1 MGVIN
6 QLPTDISDKIAAG
19 EVVENPASVVKELV
33 ENSIDAG
40 AGAITVEIEN
50 GGTSFIRVSDNGC
63 GMAEEDAKMCF
74 LRHATSK
81 IHTAADLDAI
91 YTLGFRGEAMSSI
104 GAVCR
109 LEMFTKRAGDE
120 MGTRILFE
128 GGKLSECETCGAA
141 DGTVIV
147 VKELFYNTP
156 ARLKFLKKDAAE
168 AGRVADIM
176 VRFILAHPE
185 ISFRFVKNG
194 KEVYASAGDNSLAN
208 ALYAVYGREYARA
221 VCDVDYEYEH
231 IRVRGL
237 CGKSETARARRDYQ
251 SFFVNSRY
259 IQSAAVSRAVEE
271 AYKNQVMINKYPT
284 VVLDIEIDP
293 AEMDINVHPT
303 KLEVKF
309 AREQDVYRAVYYAV
323 KNAIYALPNVP
334 EIERVRESEPEEAPA
349 PPREAF
355 SWEEIKKPAQ
365 RGGFVGYEGRTGFAA
380 PPKNTQPE
388 RREVPPVRETA
399 APVRDFDFTPPPAAK
414 DVPYKAKTGD
424 ELFRLRGEDMSPA
437 SGTVR
442 EMKSEQQKIGG
453 IEALPRNF
461 RIIGQL
467 FNTYILAEENNE
479 LLLVDQH
486 AAHERLKYEEL
497 KKELEG
503 RSITPQVLMLPVP
516 LELSPREDA
525 ICAQHIEDMARLGFE
540 IEKENGGWLIKSVP
554 SPMDEEE
561 LCNMAV
567 ELLTALDEGRQD
579 VITDEKQRLIYTIA
593 CKAAIKANHRLG
605 TVEMYE
611 LVRRVFSLENIN
623 TCPHGRP
630 IIIKM
635 TKKEI
640 EKEFGRT
647 L

>member
-63 GMAEEDAKMCF
+63 GMTEEDAKMCF

-109 LEMFTKRAGDE
+109 LEMFTKRPADE

-128 GGKLSECETCGAA
+128 GGKLSECEACGAA

-147 VKELFYNTP
+147 VRELFYNTP

-168 AGRVADIM
+168 AGRIADIM

-185 ISFRFVKNG
+185 ISIRFIKNG
-194 KEVYASAGDNSLAN
+194 KEVYSSAGDNSLAN

-221 VCDVDYEYEH
+221 VCDADYEYEH
-231 IRVRGL
+231 IRVKGL

-251 SFFVNSRY
+251 SFFVNGRY
-259 IQSAAVSRAVEE
+259 IQSAAISRAVEE

-284 VVLDIEIDP
+284 VVLNIEIDP

-334 EIERVRESEPEEAPA
+334 EIERKPEREPEEAPA
-349 PPREAF
+349 LPREAF

-365 RGGFVGYEGRTGFAA
+365 RGGFAGYEGRAGFA
-380 PPKNTQPE
+380 PPK
-388 RREVPPVRETA
+388 TA
-399 APVRDFDFTPPPAAK
+399 APKREYDFTPPPAAK
-414 DVPYKAKTGD
+414 NMPYKAKTGA
-424 ELFRLRGEDMSPA
+424 ELFALRGEDMSPA

-442 EMKSEQQKIGG
+442 EMKSEQQKIDG
-453 IEALPRNF
+453 IEALPRTF

-467 FNTYILAEENNE
+467 FDTYILAEENDE

-503 RSITPQVLMLPVP
+503 RSITPQLLMLPVP

-525 ICAQHIEDMARLGFE
+525 ICAQHTEDMARLGFE

-554 SPMDEEE
+554 SPMDEDE

-605 TVEMYE
+605 MVEMYE
-611 LVRRVFSLENIN
+611 LVRRVFALENIN

>member
-33 ENSIDAG
+33 ENSIDAD
-40 AGAITVEIEN
+40 AGAVTVEIEK
-50 GGTSFIRVSDNGC
+50 GGTSFIRISDNGC
-63 GMAEEDAKMCF
+63 GMTAEDARMCF
-74 LRHATSK
+74 VRHATSK
-81 IHTAADLDAI
+81 IHKAADLDAI

-109 LEMFTKRAGDE
+109 LEMFTKRAADE

-128 GGKLSECETCGAA
+128 GGKLSECEESGAA

-147 VKELFYNTP
+147 VRELFYNTP
-156 ARLKFLKKDAAE
+156 ARLKFLKKDSTEGA
-168 AGRVADIM
+168 RIADIM

-185 ISFRFVKNG
+185 ISFRFVRDG
-194 KEVYASAGDNSLAN
+194 KEVYSSSGDNSLAN
-208 ALYAVYGREYARA
+208 ALYAVYGREYAKA
-221 VCDVDYEYEH
+221 VCAADYEYEN
-231 IRVRGL
+231 IRVTGL
-237 CGKSETARARRDYQ
+237 CGRSETARARRDYQ
-251 SFFVNSRY
+251 SFFVNGRY
-259 IQSAAVSRAVEE
+259 IQSAAISRAVEE

-284 VVLDIEIDP
+284 VVLNIKINP
-293 AEMDINVHPT
+293 SEMDINVHPT

-323 KNAIYALPNVP
+323 KNAIYALPDVP
-334 EIERVRESEPEEAPA
+334 EIERVPDPEPEEAPVL
-349 PPREAF
+349 PREAF
-355 SWEEIKKPAQ
+355 SWEEVKKVPQ
-365 RGGFVGYEGRTGFAA
+365 RGGFVGYE
-380 PPKNTQPE
+380 
-388 RREVPPVRETA
+388 RREAEIKPKEQFAPET
-399 APVRDFDFTPPPAAK
+399 DFTPPPAAK
-414 DVPYKAKTGD
+414 GVPYKSRTSE
-424 ELFRLRGEDMSPA
+424 ELFRLRSSDVMPEPGV
-437 SGTVR
+437 VR
-442 EMKSEQQKIGG
+442 EMRSEQQKIDG
-453 IEALPRNF
+453 IGAIPRSF

-467 FNTYILAEENNE
+467 FDTYVIAEENDE

-497 KKELEG
+497 KAELSN

-516 LELSPREDA
+516 LELSPREEA
-525 ICAQHIEDMARLGFE
+525 ICAEHCGELVALGFE
-540 IEKENGGWLIKSVP
+540 IEKEKDGWLIKSVP
-554 SPMDEEE
+554 SPMEEE
-561 LCNMAV
+561 QLCNTVV
-567 ELLTALDEGRQD
+567 ELLTALDEGRQE
-579 VITDEKQRLIYTIA
+579 VITEEKQRLIYTIA
-593 CKAAIKANHRLG
+593 CKAAIKANRRLG

-611 LVRRVFSLENIN
+611 LVRRVFELENIN